1 MRMNGKEGED
11 QSLEN
16 SKRMSSTWAA
26 LSGREEKRREEK
38 SRIQDAI
45 RIPDLSSRSAPS
57 TERVQSRCSCLT
69 TYVYRKIIES
79 WESAALELDTSGRWA
94 TMI

>member
-38 SRIQDAI
+38 RRVASKM
-45 RIPDLSSRSAPS
+45 PSAS
-57 TERVQSRCSCLT
+57 LT
-69 TYVYRKIIES
+69 
-79 WESAALELDTSGRWA
+79 
-94 TMI
+94 